1 MEQINNKIVPDG
13 GWGWMIVLASFSI
26 HFIMDGITYSMGLV
40 YLEPMRS
47 QLLLGR
53 ASVSTIFGILPAVT
67 LGAGPIA
74 TVLTNMYGCRA
85 VAIGG
90 SCLASFGF
98 LLSRLWANV
107 WFYYI
112 TIGVMGVLCNALPIR
127 IRRFSHPVSSE
138 KKFILKIESLS
149 CLGFALMYLPAI
161 VSVGLYFE
169 KKRTFAMGIAVCGS
183 GVATS
188 VFSHIMDGIVNIH
201 HWLSY
206 RNALVL
212 EAGLILLSILAGLL
226 MRPLPQEPSEQRRAE
241 RKLRKEAKQKQLQS
255 ISFSQN
261 KAESP
266 KNNAVE
272 VEPMF
277 LVATIE
283 KSPSKSFLY
292 QIAEQIDLNLLKN
305 AAFALFTLSN
315 FLASLGFNVVY
326 NFAEDLANDA
336 NVIKDQRSH
345 ILVVLGVSNI
355 LGRFAFGFLGDRKSI
370 NRLLLF
376 IITLTVSGLAIIAAP
391 FCGSSVLHHIGYASC
406 FGFFSGG
413 YVTLTAVVLVDI
425 VGIDKLSDGF
435 GVLLLFVGIATAIG
449 TPIVGAM
456 REAFAHF
463 TRPFFWP
470 YFIFGGLTVLSG
482 IILFAVPCLQP
493 KKQSGNKVEIVC
505 DDLYPG
511 KDLSSKDEKQQNV

>member
-112 TIGVMGVLCNALPIR
+112 TIGVMGG
-127 IRRFSHPVSSE
+127 
-138 KKFILKIESLS
+138 
-149 CLGFALMYLPAI
+149 LGFALMYLPAI

>member
-1 MEQINNKIVPDG
+1 MEQIDNKIVPDG

-40 YLEPMRS
+40 FLDPMRA
-47 QLLLGR
+47 QLSLDR
-53 ASVSTIFGILPAVT
+53 ASVSAIFGILPAVT

-107 WFYYI
+107 WFYYF
-112 TIGVMGVLCNALPIR
+112 TIGIMGG
-127 IRRFSHPVSSE
+127 
-138 KKFILKIESLS
+138 
-149 CLGFALMYLPAI
+149 LGFALMYLPAI

-201 HWLSY
+201 KWLGY

-212 EAGLILLSILAGLL
+212 EAGLIFLSILAGLL
-226 MRPLPQEPSEQRRAE
+226 MRPLPQEPSEQRRLE
-241 RKLRKEAKQKQLQS
+241 QKLRKEAKQKQVES
-255 ISFSQN
+255 ASFSQN
-261 KAESP
+261 KSESS
-266 KNNAVE
+266 KNNVVE
-272 VEPMF
+272 GEPMF
-277 LVATIE
+277 VVATIE
-283 KSPSKSFLY
+283 KFPSKSFLH
-292 QIAEQIDLNLLKN
+292 QIVEQIDLNLLKN

-336 NVIKDQRSH
+336 NVIKDKRSL
-345 ILVVLGVSNI
+345 ILVLLGVSNI
-355 LGRFAFGFLGDRKSI
+355 LGRFIFGFLGDRKSV

-376 IITLTVSGLAIIAAP
+376 IITLSVSGLAIIAAP
-391 FCGSSVLHHIGYASC
+391 LCGSSVLHHIGYASC

-413 YVTLTAVVLVDI
+413 YVTLTAIVLVDI

-456 REAFAHF
+456 RDAFSHF
-463 TRPFFWP
+463 SRPFFWP

-482 IILFAVPCLQP
+482 IILFAVPYLKP
-493 KKQSGNKVEIVC
+493 KKSSGNKVEMVC

-511 KDLSSKDEKQQNV
+511 KDLSPKGEKQENV